1 MFSLCQALPGPG
13 STKMIY
19 AINVIHGGFVAGIL
33 SFFIWRYSTL
43 HYVSVLRV
51 VSPLDIVMQFHSI
64 GIGGCDSTQGS
75 VVATPEIQLGHNP
88 AKRRL
93 SVRHGH

>member
-19 AINVIHGGFVAGIL
+19 AINVIHGGFVAGML

-43 HYVSVLRV
+43 HFVSILRLKSITDKDIAFQWQLLRT
-51 VSPLDIVMQFHSI
+51 VS
-64 GIGGCDSTQGS
+64 
-75 VVATPEIQLGHNP
+75 
-88 AKRRL
+88 R
-93 SVRHGH
+93 